1 MIYQLAL
8 IFIVFLYKKVIH
20 TCDAIFVQTN
30 FKKMALIHTIFKSYP
45 TYPHADVDKWDLLTG
60 FFTK

>member
-30 FKKMALIHTIFKSYP
+30 FKKMALIRTIFKSYP
-45 TYPHADVDKWDLLTG
+45 TYPHADVDK
-60 FFTK
+60 